1 MEDKQPVSTT
11 CSVTAA
17 RLAQSTI
24 PALGEGRSVAFPPPE
39 PETVQVATTPVP
51 EPKLTVEVR
60 GHPIAHWTF
69 GGMCCSRLTII
80 RLHGTALV
88 CISLVQPVKPSLS
101 ASSGDLQSTVH
112 TEHFALGPLLLQYI
126 EKKEARRSAFPDIV
140 HL

>member
-60 GHPIAHWTF
+60 GRPTTGHLEETVL
-69 GGMCCSRLTII
+69 RLTII
-80 RLHGTALV
+80 TRYSPSMYIIGTARQA
-88 CISLVQPVKPSLS
+88 QPIGL
-101 ASSGDLQSTVH
+101 
-112 TEHFALGPLLLQYI
+112 EW
-126 EKKEARRSAFPDIV
+126 
-140 HL
+140 